1 MNDLKNMLVLKDLP
15 SNLIK
20 EAYVVLDPK
29 LKAKLK
35 KIEAKNKN
43 SINENNKIM
52 EKDYI
57 LEEAKYVLLNYVSKY
72 ETKTENT
79 SNKLLEK
86 KYKKLKKTTI
96 FMLVI
101 FLVYVIATNIF

>member
-1 MNDLKNMLVLKDLP
+1 MLVLKKDLP

-29 LKAKLK
+29 TKSETK

-86 KYKKLKKTTI
+86 SIKKLKKRQQY
-96 FMLVI
+96 LC
-101 FLVYVIATNIF
+101 